1 MSASQLHTK
10 KRLVKSIMLVLG
22 VPFTR
27 SRTYINIILN
37 LNSIKILEQSKLYLY
52 GPVSWAV
59 QRSKLYIQDI
69 SLSQVSIIISNCGCS
84 NNKNISQVFIFKFG
98 CSIKFNFN

>member
-27 SRTYINIILN
+27 SKTYINIILN
-37 LNSIKILEQSKLYLY
+37 LNSIKLLEQPKLYLY
-52 GPVSWAV
+52 GPVSWLIMGSSEE
-59 QRSKLYIQDI
+59 QTIYSGYITG
-69 SLSQVSIIISNCGCS
+69 L
-84 NNKNISQVFIFKFG
+84 NNLI
-98 CSIKFNFN
+98 